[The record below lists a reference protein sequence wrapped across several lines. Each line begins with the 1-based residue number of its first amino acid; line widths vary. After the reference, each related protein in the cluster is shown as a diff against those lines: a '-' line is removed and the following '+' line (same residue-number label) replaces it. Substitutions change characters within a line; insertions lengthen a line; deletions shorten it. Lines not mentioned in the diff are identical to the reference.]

1 MGFVSICQG
10 NEMLRYGS
18 KNLSEI
24 CECVNKND
32 PNSIFTDGS
41 LFRKMGQG
49 GYGVYSEAL
58 KICMAK
64 SWLYAEHKNNIL
76 LLELKAILD
85 AVIHLKNNKV
95 AAKVHIF
102 SDSEH
107 ALTLFQS
114 LENGEI
120 GLLSVDEI
128 MLGELILKEI
138 KTENLGIE
146 VHMHKVKAH
155 SGISGNEKANMLAKK
170 VARDAPI
177 IPSLKDPPHYFP
189 ATSSNSSDRRTK
201 DAKAA
206 AMKDQVYSF
215 SASFS
220 SCDLRRKRLYPN
232 LIDL

>member
-1 MGFVSICQG
+1 
-10 NEMLRYGS
+10 
-18 KNLSEI
+18 
-24 CECVNKND
+24 
-32 PNSIFTDGS
+32 
-41 LFRKMGQG
+41 MGQG

-102 SDSEH
+102 SNSEH

-114 LENGEI
+114 LENGET
-120 GLLSVDEI
+120 GFPSVGEKL
-128 MLGELILKEI
+128 LGELILKEI
-138 KTENLGIE
+138 KTENWGIE

-155 SGISGNEKANMLAKK
+155 SGISGNEKADMLAKQGAMD
-170 VARDAPI
+170 VPI

-189 ATSSNSSDRRTK
+189 ANSSNCSDRRTK

-215 SASFS
+215 F
-220 SCDLRRKRLYPN
+220 CFF
-232 LIDL
+232 